1 MQSIQYKK
9 IISLTCYFQKRA
21 HLAGLVALIAGFTP
35 VDAADVNIEH
45 RTVAVEHIEI
55 HSAKGFDVVASRLE
69 TAVPVLDPAIFAALS
84 SGDQEHV
91 DRLLGD
97 TPLFIFLK
105 REHGA
110 LLKIAGQQ
118 RKAMQYEIGNP
129 LTATKMTRYRL
140 GASLYA
146 PLRVTLYEN
155 EAGGSTFAYDQPSN
169 LFGQFG
175 DEQVAAVARG
185 LDEKLK
191 AALLRAAE

>member
-1 MQSIQYKK
+1 
-9 IISLTCYFQKRA
+9 
-21 HLAGLVALIAGFTP
+21 
-35 VDAADVNIEH
+35 
-45 RTVAVEHIEI
+45 
-55 HSAKGFDVVASRLE
+55 
-69 TAVPVLDPAIFAALS
+69 
-84 SGDQEHV
+84 
-91 DRLLGD
+91 
-97 TPLFIFLK
+97 
-105 REHGA
+105 
-110 LLKIAGQQ
+110 
-118 RKAMQYEIGNP
+118 
-129 LTATKMTRYRL
+129 MTRYRL

>member
-1 MQSIQYKK
+1 MKNV
-9 IISLTCYFQKRA
+9 SLTCYFQKRA
-21 HLAGLVALIAGFTP
+21 QLAGLVALIASFTP
-35 VDAADVNIEH
+35 LVVNAAADMKIEQ

-55 HSAKGFDVVASRLE
+55 HSAKGFDDVASRLE
-69 TAVPVLDPAIFAALS
+69 TAIPALDPAIFAALA
-84 SGDQEHV
+84 SGDQERV
-91 DRLLGD
+91 DKLLGH

-110 LLKIAGQQ
+110 ILKIAGQQ

-129 LTATKMTRYRL
+129 FTATKMTRYRL

-155 EAGGSTFAYDQPSN
+155 EAGGCTFAYDQPSS

-175 DEQVAAVARG
+175 DERVAVVARG
-185 LDEKLK
+185 LDEELK